1 MESNLVTR
9 SRANPE
15 VLVPRLLKG
24 VAAAVANGTIYSG
37 CLSCVT
43 LPLTLGIIFLMLTE
57 T

>member
-37 CLSCVT
+37 VYRVSHCH
-43 LPLTLGIIFLMLTE
+43 LPLE
-57 T
+57 SSS